1 MRRLAVGMAIL
12 GLAAVALSWAVAD
25 DKEIAKEITERLK
38 REQDSGN
45 LDGFDIN
52 LKVAEGN
59 VLLKGHVSNPKQ
71 QELALDIARRAK
83 GVKRVV
89 NDLAV
94 QGEDSAPT
102 AVANESS
109 ADAPDDPKI
118 AASLAQALRKLK
130 DGGGLKGFRINF
142 DVTDG
147 IVVMK
152 GTVSSDEQHKL
163 ALQTARSTLGVKDVT
178 DELSVRTA
186 PAQTAAAG
194 TPAISDSQ
202 IAKQIAAA
210 LKARQDSGGLKGFC
224 IDLSVDDGV
233 AVLTGNVSDPA
244 QCNLVAEIAKATDG
258 VREVV
263 NHMVV
268 AQKQPL
274 PQPVDEPTPAVAM
287 AASAAEE
294 GAIKDVDIARQIA
307 DELRKQKSL
316 GNLQRFN
323 IDLSVENGVVV
334 YEGRVASAEQIALAM
349 DIARNA
355 GGVRDIVN
363 HLDIVRPLTN
373 IDAAFGANAQ
383 EARLSDRA
391 ENRLVSADV
400 DLQSQSEAET
410 AEYTPTPAGQPVI
423 EVANAIYQ
431 PGEQT
436 SVTPEQV
443 AQDQRIGEIL
453 MQKLQQAKQKGGLR
467 GFGIGVH
474 VNGGTVR
481 LGGRVSSPEQQE
493 LALDVARRIPG
504 VRLVVNE
511 LKVVETPIF
520 EASSPR
526 REAIA
531 RELGQRLQ
539 AEDARGN
546 LDGCDFNVKV
556 SGGDV
561 WLSGKVASSDQEKLA
576 VETAEKT
583 PGVERVMS
591 ALTVAG
597 SQASLASVEVP
608 TNASI
613 DAGPA
618 AAASTSL
625 RPTIGHPARIT
636 ISPAGSPAR
645 SASVGALPQVA
656 PVIAQLNYPAP
667 QARMVNLSAA
677 NQTPRPLGLAQMAAY
692 APAAALAAP
701 LVAIG
706 QAAGGM
712 PSHLPGPG
720 HAVVPA
726 RYDHP
731 NLPGY
736 AWPSYSAHPN
746 YAGVTYPKQYSPTAW
761 PYIGPF
767 YPYPQV
773 PLGWRRVSLKWDDG
787 WWQLNFKSK

>member
-1 MRRLAVGMAIL
+1 MAIL

-59 VLLKGHVSNPKQ
+59 VLLKGHVSNSKQ

-102 AVANESS
+102 AVADESN
-109 ADAPDDPKI
+109 AEAPDDPKI
-118 AASLAQALRKLK
+118 AASLAQSLRKLK
-130 DGGGLKGFRINF
+130 DGGDLKGFRINF

-163 ALQTARSTLGVKDVT
+163 ALRTARSTFGVKDVT

-186 PAQTAAAG
+186 PSQIAAAG

-244 QCNLVAEIAKATDG
+244 QCNLVAEIAKATEG
-258 VREVV
+258 VRDVV

-274 PQPVDEPTPAVAM
+274 PQPVNEPAPAVAM
-287 AASAAEE
+287 AADVAEE

-334 YEGRVASAEQIALAM
+334 YEGRVASAEQIALSM

-355 GGVRDIVN
+355 DGVRDIVN

-373 IDAAFGANAQ
+373 IDAAFGADAQ
-383 EARLSDRA
+383 ESRLSDRA

-400 DLQSQSEAET
+400 GLQQSQSEAET
-410 AEYTPTPAGQPVI
+410 AEYAPTPAGQPAI
-423 EVANAIYQ
+423 EVANAFYQ

-436 SVTPEQV
+436 PVTPEQI

-474 VNGGTVR
+474 VSRGTVR

-511 LKVVETPIF
+511 LKVVETPMF
-520 EASSPR
+520 EASSPQ

-539 AEDARGN
+539 AEDARGK

-561 WLSGKVASSDQEKLA
+561 WLSGKVASNDQEKLA

-597 SQASLASVEVP
+597 SEASLASAEVP

-613 DAGPA
+613 DASPA

-636 ISPAGSPAR
+636 MSPAGSPVR
-645 SASVGALPQVA
+645 IASVGALPQVA
-656 PVIAQLNYPAP
+656 PVVAQLNYPAP
-667 QARMVNLSAA
+667 QARMVNLAAA
-677 NQTPRPLGLAQMAAY
+677 NQTPRPLGLAQMAAF

-701 LVAIG
+701 LAAIG

-773 PLGWRRVSLKWDDG
+773 PLGWRRVVLKWDDG

>member
-1 MRRLAVGMAIL
+1 MAIL

-25 DKEIAKEITERLK
+25 DREIAKEITERLK

-59 VLLKGHVSNPKQ
+59 VLLKGHVSNSEQ
-71 QELALDIARRAK
+71 QKLALDIASRAK

-102 AVANESS
+102 AVADERN

-118 AASLAQALRKLK
+118 AASLAQSLRKLK
-130 DGGGLKGFRINF
+130 DGGDLKGFRINF

-147 IVVMK
+147 TVVMK

-163 ALQTARSTLGVKDVT
+163 ALRTARSTFGVKDVT

-194 TPAISDSQ
+194 KPAMSDSQ

-233 AVLTGNVSDPA
+233 AVLTGNVSNPQ

-258 VREVV
+258 VRDVV

-274 PQPVDEPTPAVAM
+274 PQPVNEPAPAVAM
-287 AASAAEE
+287 AADVAEE

-334 YEGRVASAEQIALAM
+334 YEGRVASAEQIALSM

-355 GGVRDIVN
+355 DGVRDIVN

-373 IDAAFGANAQ
+373 IDAAFGDDAQ
-383 EARLSDRA
+383 ESRLSDRA
-391 ENRLVSADV
+391 ENRMVSADV
-400 DLQSQSEAET
+400 SLQQSQSEAET
-410 AEYTPTPAGQPVI
+410 AEYAPTPAGQPAI
-423 EVANAIYQ
+423 EVANAFYQ

-436 SVTPEQV
+436 PVTPEQI

-474 VNGGTVR
+474 VSGGTVR

-511 LKVVETPIF
+511 LSVVEAPMF
-520 EASSPR
+520 EADSPR

-539 AEDARGN
+539 AEDAHGN

-561 WLSGKVASSDQEKLA
+561 WLSGEVASSDQEKLA

-613 DAGPA
+613 DASPA

-625 RPTIGHPARIT
+625 RPTISHPARIT
-636 ISPAGSPAR
+636 MSPTGPPAR
-645 SASVGALPQVA
+645 TASVGALPQVA
-656 PVIAQLNYPAP
+656 PVVAQLNYPAP
-667 QARMVNLSAA
+667 QARMVNLAAA

-701 LVAIG
+701 LAAIG

-773 PLGWRRVSLKWDDG
+773 PMGWRRVQLKWDDG